1 MHRQCLVVVVGLLF
15 AGCSKDPVPSSWV
28 VLPLGKGQITVR
40 APADYQQGAEIDDT
54 LVLTPPG
61 DLGII
66 LRFTL
71 HWKDA
76 PGAPKDMGHQFV
88 RSLAKE
94 KNLSV
99 REKGGKTIVTETEAT
114 EEMGRKGE
122 VRFWLIGLGKGMIVM
137 SASVPDDR
145 KDLPAVQECLDK
157 TVPLMIDSLKLK

>member
-1 MHRQCLVVVVGLLF
+1 MYRCGFMLLPCLL
-15 AGCSKDPVPSSWV
+15 ATGCSKDPVPSSWI

-40 APADYQQGAEIDDT
+40 APADYLQSSEINDT

-71 HWKDA
+71 TWKDG
-76 PGAPKDMGHQFV
+76 PGAPKDLGHQFV
-88 RSLAKE
+88 RGQAKE

-99 REKGGKTIVTETEAT
+99 TEKGGKTIVTETETT
-114 EEMGRKGE
+114 EEKGRKGE

-145 KDLPAVQECLDK
+145 KDVPAVRECLDK